1 MKNIFFTI
9 LSFAFLIFFSCSS
22 INNSIIEIED
32 NIIIV
37 SDTIVDDNINNTP
50 KKNKLLALG
59 DSYTIGQNVCE
70 KCRFPEQLVDSL
82 LKRTAN
88 KNTFPLKLI
97 ARTGWTTTNLIN
109 AIENENLA
117 SNYNLVTLL
126 IGVNNQ
132 YQKKSFSI
140 YEKEFPRL
148 VNIAIQSLSGVSK
161 NLIVLSIP
169 DYAFTPFGKGNAT
182 ISQEV
187 KKYNDFAKSY
197 CNKNNITFLNITDI
211 TANGLINPNLVA
223 NDGLHPSKEAY
234 SKFVAR
240 LVPLVL
246 NKLNLK

>member
-82 LKRTAN
+82 LKRTSN